1 MKTKMQNY
9 IIATSSTCDLPRTW
23 LDEHNVPFIAYSYTN
38 NDQPGT
44 DDCREESRAAI
55 YAGMRNG
62 DILKTSQ
69 INEPIYNR
77 FFRELMDSGKNVLFL
92 DMSEKMSVSFENCRA
107 AAEAVK
113 ADYPEQTLYVMD
125 TRCISGGLGLLVMHC
140 VQMME
145 EGKSFEEV
153 IAWGEENRLKIAHRF
168 TVDDLNYLKRGGRVS
183 NASALVGTMLS
194 IKPVLYVP
202 NIGTLDVVKKC
213 EKTFSCP
220 IAYVGVDGMLSK
232 EEIEMTPLKAA
243 AANWIATA
251 QIATLI
257 SDNCIFIDTGS
268 TTTDIIPVKDGK
280 ECAIGKSDFDRSAT
294 GELVY
299 TGTLR
304 TNLASFLDKVELN
317 GKEYRVASELFAQTA
332 DVYTVLDLITE
343 DDYICDTFDGEGKSK
358 LDCAKRI
365 ARVVCADLE
374 MLSMDDIIEMC
385 EFIHK
390 KQVEQIADGLKQ
402 VHETQNLD
410 LIVTTGLGKDILD
423 KKAAELLGL
432 EVKSMGDIL
441 TDDECTVAPAVGTAV
456 MMEKYLN

>member
-1 MKTKMQNY
+1 MW
-9 IIATSSTCDLPRTW
+9 S
-23 LDEHNVPFIAYSYTN
+23 N
-38 NDQPGT
+38 ND
-44 DDCREESRAAI
+44 DLSRV
-55 YAGMRNG
+55 
-62 DILKTSQ
+62 LV
-69 INEPIYNR
+69 
-77 FFRELMDSGKNVLFL
+77 ELIENICPV
-92 DMSEKMSVSFENCRA
+92 SEIDAVGISMT
-107 AAEAVK
+107 AELVDA
-113 ADYPEQTLYVMD
+113 YD
-125 TRCISGGLGLLVMHC
+125 TKKDGV
-140 VQMME
+140 
-145 EGKSFEEV
+145 
-153 IAWGEENRLKIAHRF
+153 
-168 TVDDLNYLKRGGRVS
+168 
-183 NASALVGTMLS
+183 
-194 IKPVLYVP
+194 
-202 NIGTLDVVKKC
+202 LDVVKKC

-257 SDNCIFIDTGS
+257 SDNCS